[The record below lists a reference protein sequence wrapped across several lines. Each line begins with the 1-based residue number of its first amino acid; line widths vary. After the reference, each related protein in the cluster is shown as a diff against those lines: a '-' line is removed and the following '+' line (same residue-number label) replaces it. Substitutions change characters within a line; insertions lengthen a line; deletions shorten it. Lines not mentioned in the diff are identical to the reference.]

1 MISDM
6 KDMIR
11 ITDYSVDE
19 IVRPIVELLST
30 IGLSISIY

>member
-1 MISDM
+1 M
-6 KDMIR
+6 KDRIR

>member
-1 MISDM
+1 M

-19 IVRPIVELLST
+19 KVRPIVELLST